1 MGRCYRLI
9 ITASY
14 GRSLRGK
21 GSTRKAKTKN
31 RKKKDKGD
39 EEKERK
45 DGGKGQGSEGACQG
59 LAAPRASG
67 REDDFSKTVTFEE
80 VAKRMRAGE
89 DFYDICDCNESVQ
102 REYCF
107 ARMAELF
114 GTNYEYWYRTWLEGK
129 PPKSLK
135 PREPKRMIGNCIL
148 ITRITK

>member
-1 MGRCYRLI
+1 MKRKNGK
-9 ITASY
+9 TAE
-14 GRSLRGK
+14 
-21 GSTRKAKTKN
+21 KAKGAKEPV
-31 RKKKDKGD
+31 RDWLLREHPD
-39 EEKERK
+39 EKTMI
-45 DGGKGQGSEGACQG
+45 G
-59 LAAPRASG
+59 
-67 REDDFSKTVTFEE
+67 DFSKTVTFEE

-148 ITRITK
+148 VTRITK

>member
-1 MGRCYRLI
+1 MQIEGWAKTEKRKTKAMKRKNGK
-9 ITASY
+9 TAE
-14 GRSLRGK
+14 
-21 GSTRKAKTKN
+21 KAKGAKEPV
-31 RKKKDKGD
+31 RDWLLREHPD
-39 EEKERK
+39 EKTMI
-45 DGGKGQGSEGACQG
+45 G
-59 LAAPRASG
+59 
-67 REDDFSKTVTFEE
+67 DFSKTVTFEE

-89 DFYDICDCNESVQ
+89 DFYDICDCTESVQ

-135 PREPKRMIGNCIL
+135 PREPKRMIGNCVL